1 METLWGRNYL
11 FVNVCV
17 MLSFM
22 RSLSMTRNF
31 GSAII
36 QVVNDDRVD
45 CTRKAVNTEGN
56 IVS

>member
-1 METLWGRNYL
+1 
-11 FVNVCV
+11 
-17 MLSFM
+17 
-22 RSLSMTRNF
+22 MTRNF